1 MSPTF
6 RARALPPPRK
16 GTPVPASSRRDFLRF
31 SGAAGG
37 GLALA
42 GGLPAF
48 TAQAAP
54 TRPTD
59 VNLVPEDKA
68 TTIWYRTPADE
79 ARIIQE
85 ALPVGNG
92 RIGALVGCDPADDFL
107 YLTDGAFWSGGRND
121 TLTDDGQLPYGK
133 DDFGSFGLLTK
144 LRIALPGHA
153 GAAVSGFRRQLDLS
167 NGVVSATYKVRGVP
181 YRREVYASH
190 PDDVVVV
197 RLTGGP
203 HTGSIS
209 LAGTHDET
217 TSGSKGRLS
226 FAGKLANGL
235 RYAAAVT
242 AVSDTGRISVDGD
255 TLSFTDCRELLIVVC
270 AGTDYTPDAASD
282 YRDAK
287 SDPLT
292 VALGKVA
299 TAARVSGTKLLNT
312 HVADYQRL
320 YNRFTIDLGTS
331 TPLQRSLDSWSRI
344 AVRYTDRST
353 PDPELEAAYVQYGR
367 YLTITGSRDW
377 LPMNL
382 QGIWVH
388 NNTPDWYADYHTDIN
403 IQMNYWLAD
412 PAGLGENSYAL
423 ARYCVS
429 QLPVWTDVTKRL
441 YNNERNRFRNS
452 SGKIAGWAVAFS
464 TNIHGGSGWA
474 WHPSG
479 NAWLCNSLWRHYEYS
494 QDRDYLKLIYP
505 VLKGAAEFWQARLIT
520 TRVSDED
527 GTSREVLIDD
537 TAWSPE
543 HGPDSKGITYAQ
555 ELAWELFEEF
565 KTASRVLDRDTELA
579 ADLAA
584 MQKKLHLP
592 RVSPKTGWLEEWMSP
607 ENLGETTHRH
617 LSPLIGFYPG
627 DRISADESPK
637 DLLDGVRALLTARGM
652 DTFGWGC
659 AWRSLCWSRLKEADK
674 AYQLYLNV
682 LRPSVANSNGTSA
695 NWFDMYSQG
704 SYTIFQIDA
713 NLGGATAAL
722 EMLLYSRPGVIELLP
737 ALPDAWA
744 DKGSLTGVGARGG
757 FVVDLSWRDG
767 KATSATV
774 RSVGGTTTE
783 LRAGG
788 YRKQISLK
796 PGQSVTIR
804 IP

>member
-1 MSPTF
+1 M
-6 RARALPPPRK
+6 
-16 GTPVPASSRRDFLRF
+16 PASSRRDFLRIT
-31 SGAAGG
+31 GVAGG

-42 GGLPAF
+42 GGLRPF
-48 TAQAAP
+48 TAHAAP
-54 TRPTD
+54 PRPSD
-59 VNLVPEDKA
+59 VAIVPEGKA

-79 ARIIQE
+79 THIIQE

-92 RIGALVGCDPADDFL
+92 RLGALVGCDPADDFI
-107 YLTDGAFWSGGRND
+107 YLTDGSFWSGGRND
-121 TLTDDGQLPYGK
+121 TLTDDGQLPYGR
-133 DDFGSFGLLTK
+133 DDFGSFGLLAK
-144 LRIALPGHA
+144 LRIALSGHSSDT
-153 GAAVSGFRRQLDLS
+153 VSDYRRQLDLS
-167 NGVVSATYKVRGVP
+167 NGVVSATYRAHGDS
-181 YRREVYASH
+181 YRREVYASY
-190 PDDVVVV
+190 PDDVLVV

-203 HTGSIS
+203 HTGTIS

-217 TSGSKGRLS
+217 TSGGNGQLS
-226 FAGKLANGL
+226 FTGKLANGL

-242 AVSDTGRISVDGD
+242 AVGTGGQVTVKEDK
-255 TLSFTDCRELLIVVC
+255 LSFVGCRELLVVVC
-270 AGTDYTPDAASD
+270 GGTNYSPDAAKD
-282 YRDAK
+282 FRDET
-287 SDPLT
+287 SDPL
-292 VALGKVA
+292 A
-299 TAARVSGTKLLNT
+299 TARDKVTAAAQVSGTRLLKT

-320 YNRFTIDLGTS
+320 YNRFSIDLGES
-331 TPLQRSLDSWSRI
+331 TGLQRSLDSWSRI
-344 AVRYTDRST
+344 AVRYTDKST

-367 YLTITGSRDW
+367 YLTIVGSRDW

-412 PAGLGENSYAL
+412 PAGLGESSYAL

-441 YNNERNRFRNS
+441 YNSERNRFRNS

-494 QDRDYLKLIYP
+494 QDREYLELIYP

-520 TRVSDED
+520 TKVSDAD

-543 HGPDSKGITYAQ
+543 HGPDGKGITYAQ

-565 KTASRVLDRDTELA
+565 KTASRVLHRDTELA

-584 MQKKLHLP
+584 MQEKLYLP
-592 RVSPKTGWLEEWMSP
+592 RVSPKTGWLEEWMTP
-607 ENLGETTHRH
+607 DNLGEITHRH

-627 DRISADESPK
+627 DRIAADKSPA
-637 DLLDGVRALLTARGM
+637 DLLKGVRELLTARGM
-652 DTFGWGC
+652 DSYGWAC
-659 AWRSLCWSRLKEADK
+659 AWRSLCWARLKDAEK
-674 AYQLYLNV
+674 AYQLYLTV
-682 LRPSVANSNGTSA
+682 LRPSITHSNGTSA

-713 NLGGATAAL
+713 NLGGATAAV
-722 EMLLYSRPGVIELLP
+722 EMLLYSRPDVIELLP

-744 DKGSLTGVGARGG
+744 AKGSVRGVGARGG
-757 FVVDLSWRDG
+757 FVVDLAWRKG
-767 KATSATV
+767 KVTDVTV

-783 LRAGG
+783 LRAGSF
-788 YRKQISLK
+788 RKKISLK
-796 PGQSVTIR
+796 PGKSVTLKVS
-804 IP
+804 